1 MSPKKKKSPTTEKVE
16 PAMKEALELNQK
28 LLREIHLLR
37 EELLEAEEARNCAM
51 RTIEYL
57 ENLNH

>member
-1 MSPKKKKSPTTEKVE
+1 
-16 PAMKEALELNQK
+16 MKEALELNQK

-57 ENLNH
+57 ETLHKKNGTDPLLRLL